1 VEYWL
6 ERYYSPSLKK
16 TYEAELPKSLKNT
29 DFGSDLKAFIIYL
42 YYAGR
47 VTENKIHKIL
57 EERGVIISE
66 GEISNILTKEKSDV
80 YAVEKQAIF
89 ENGMKQ
95 AGYLHIDET
104 GARHKGNNHYLHV
117 ICNGLFSA
125 FFIRQDKG
133 RNTIRGI
140 LGLNDVEQSDKP
152 IITDDARQYLD
163 ISSHHALCWIHE
175 IRHYK
180 KMSPFLNH
188 HKSVLCVFMN
198 ELWNFY
204 KLLTQYKENPN
215 EPLKVHIQ
223 QRFDSLFST
232 VTGYR
237 TLDKR
242 IAMTQKKKAS
252 LLLVLDYPKVPLHNN
267 CAEIAVREGVIK
279 RKISYGT
286 RSELGRLAW
295 ENILSIMD
303 TCGKL
308 GVSFYK
314 YTQDILTNSYSM
326 PRLSDL
332 ISSAGIS
339 TKY

>member
-1 VEYWL
+1 
-6 ERYYSPSLKK
+6 
-16 TYEAELPKSLKNT
+16 
-29 DFGSDLKAFIIYL
+29 
-42 YYAGR
+42 
-47 VTENKIHKIL
+47 
-57 EERGVIISE
+57 
-66 GEISNILTKEKSDV
+66 
-80 YAVEKQAIF
+80 
-89 ENGMKQ
+89 
-95 AGYLHIDET
+95 
-104 GARHKGNNHYLHV
+104 
-117 ICNGLFSA
+117 
-125 FFIRQDKG
+125 
-133 RNTIRGI
+133 
-140 LGLNDVEQSDKP
+140 
-152 IITDDARQYLD
+152 
-163 ISSHHALCWIHE
+163 
-175 IRHYK
+175 
-180 KMSPFLNH
+180 
-188 HKSVLCVFMN
+188 MN